1 MLEAFR
7 EIDHDA
13 DGFVPQDEL
22 IKYMTSFGE
31 PLEQNE
37 VKYLI
42 DLAKD
47 PSSNLIDI
55 EKLSQ
60 IMMPSDDIIEDLTQ
74 QANEKIKREEAEAKM

>member
-1 MLEAFR
+1 MEAFR

-37 VKYLI
+37 VNYLI